1 MTYEVIKY
9 FTDLQ
14 DNDYEYNVGDI
25 FPRKRLRVTD
35 ERLRELSTDE
45 NRQRVPLIKPIAEAK
60 DFSSMKVSELK
71 EVAKKQDIDGYSD
84 MKKVELIKALQGD
97 V

>member
-1 MTYEVIKY
+1 MTYEVIQY

-45 NRQRVPLIKPIAEAK
+45 NRQRVPLIKPISEAK

>member
-14 DNDYEYNVGDI
+14 DNDYEYNVGNI
-25 FPRKRLRVTD
+25 FPRDGLRVTD

-45 NRQRVPLIKPIAEAK
+45 NRQQVALIKPISEVK

-71 EVAKKQDIDGYSD
+71 EAAKKQGIEGYSD
-84 MKKVELIKALQGD
+84 MKKAELIDALKGD
-97 V
+97 A

>member
-45 NRQRVPLIKPIAEAK
+45 NRQRVPLIKPISEAK

-84 MKKVELIKALQGD
+84 MKKAELIDALKGD
-97 V
+97 A

>member
-45 NRQRVPLIKPIAEAK
+45 NRQRVPLIKPISEAK

-71 EVAKKQDIDGYSD
+71 EVAIKQGIEGYSD
-84 MKKVELIKALQGD
+84 MKKSELIKALQGD
-97 V
+97 T

>member
-14 DNDYEYNVGDI
+14 DNDYEYNVGDT
-25 FPRKRLRVTD
+25 FPRDGLKVSA
-35 ERLRELSTDE
+35 ERLEDLSTDK
-45 NRQRVPLIKPIAEAK
+45 NRQGVPLIKPISEAK
-60 DFSSMKVSELK
+60 DFSSMKVAELK
-71 EVAKKQDIDGYSD
+71 EAAIKQGIEGCSD
-84 MKKVELIKALQGD
+84 MKKSELIKALQGD

>member
-1 MTYEVIKY
+1 MYEVIKY

-45 NRQRVPLIKPIAEAK
+45 NRQRVPLIKPISEAK

>member
-9 FTDLQ
+9 FIDLQ

-45 NRQRVPLIKPIAEAK
+45 NRQRVPLIKPISEAK

-71 EVAKKQDIDGYSD
+71 EVAKKQNIDGYSD

>member
-35 ERLRELSTDE
+35 ERLRELSTDK
-45 NRQRVPLIKPIAEAK
+45 NRQRVPLIKPISKAK

>member
-35 ERLRELSTDE
+35 ERLRELSTDK
-45 NRQRVPLIKPIAEAK
+45 NRQRVPLIKPISEAK

>member
-25 FPRKRLRVTD
+25 FPRKGLRVTD

-45 NRQRVPLIKPIAEAK
+45 NRQRVHLIKPISEAK
-60 DFSSMKVSELK
+60 DFSSMKTSELK

>member
-45 NRQRVPLIKPIAEAK
+45 NRQRVPLIKPILEAK

>member
-25 FPRKRLRVTD
+25 FPRDGLQVTD

-45 NRQRVPLIKPIAEAK
+45 NRQRVSLIKPISEAK

-71 EVAKKQDIDGYSD
+71 EVAKKQGIEGYSD
-84 MKKVELIKALQGD
+84 MKKAELIDALKGD
-97 V
+97 A

>member
-14 DNDYEYNVGDI
+14 DNDYGYNVGDI

-45 NRQRVPLIKPIAEAK
+45 NRQRVPLIKPISEAK

>member
-25 FPRKRLRVTD
+25 FPREGLRVTD

-45 NRQRVPLIKPIAEAK
+45 NRQRVPLIKPISEAK

-71 EVAKKQDIDGYSD
+71 EEAKKQGIEGYSD
-84 MKKVELIKALQGD
+84 MKKAELIKALQGD
-97 V
+97 A

>member
-25 FPRKRLRVTD
+25 FPRDGLQVTD
-35 ERLRELSTDE
+35 ERLKELSTNE
-45 NRQRVPLIKPIAEAK
+45 NRQRVPLIKPISEEK

-71 EVAKKQDIDGYSD
+71 EAAKKQGIEGYSD
-84 MKKVELIKALQGD
+84 MKKAELIDALQGD
-97 V
+97 A

>member
-25 FPRKRLRVTD
+25 FPRDGLRVTD

-45 NRQRVPLIKPIAEAK
+45 NRQRVPLIKPISEAK